1 MTILIELF
9 ILFICKMIY
18 PCRHFISKRQSK
30 NIEISLKGQ
39 CIEMNIK
46 QKNQNKNMTNDYI
59 FS

>member
-1 MTILIELF
+1 
-9 ILFICKMIY
+9 MIY